1 MKSESRSS
9 TRFWTL
15 TMLTQSWKI
24 VLEDLDFYTISED
37 LKERLE
43 EVIHFESL
51 GSKGVSL
58 NFEEH
63 PHLRTFWPILGNVI
77 KRIIKGDS

>member
-43 EVIHFESL
+43 
-51 GSKGVSL
+51 
-58 NFEEH
+58 
-63 PHLRTFWPILGNVI
+63 
-77 KRIIKGDS
+77 